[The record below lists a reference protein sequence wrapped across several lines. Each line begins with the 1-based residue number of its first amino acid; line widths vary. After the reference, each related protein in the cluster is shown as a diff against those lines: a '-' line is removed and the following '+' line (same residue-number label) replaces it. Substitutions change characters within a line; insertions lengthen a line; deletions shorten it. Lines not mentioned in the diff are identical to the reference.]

1 MNQYEMVNTK
11 GRSLNP
17 CLHSY
22 FYLFLKIYF
31 IVSGR
36 KANENEAMI
45 LKICLLSELEIYGR
59 KINEERDLQ

>member
-1 MNQYEMVNTK
+1 MNQYEIVNTE
-11 GRSLNP
+11 GRSQNP

-31 IVSGR
+31 IASRR
-36 KANENEAMI
+36 KANENKTMI
-45 LKICLLSELEIYGR
+45 LQICLLSELEIYGR